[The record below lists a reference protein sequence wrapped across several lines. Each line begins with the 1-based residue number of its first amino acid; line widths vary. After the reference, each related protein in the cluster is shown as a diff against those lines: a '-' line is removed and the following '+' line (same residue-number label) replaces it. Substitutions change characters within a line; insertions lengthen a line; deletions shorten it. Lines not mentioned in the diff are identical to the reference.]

1 MEKHSVTPSP
11 DSHFTPAQLIATI
24 RKSAGGRAP
33 IGVRPVRAAIVAGE
47 LPAALIGNRHVIRW
61 SDFLA
66 WLDGHRLG
74 PAESEAPA
82 DRQEG
87 AS

>member
-1 MEKHSVTPSP
+1 MEKFADTHSP
-11 DSHFTPAQLIATI
+11 DSHFTPTQLIATI
-24 RKSAGGRAP
+24 REAAGGRAP
-33 IGVRPVRAAIVAGE
+33 IGVRPIPAAIVAGE

-66 WLDGHRLG
+66 WLDGHRV
-74 PAESEAPA
+74 
-82 DRQEG
+82 D

>member
-1 MEKHSVTPSP
+1 MDDSETPSN
-11 DSHFTPAQLIATI
+11 DAHYTPNQLVTAI

-33 IGVRPVRAAIVAGE
+33 IGVRRVRAAIVAGE